1 MLEEEMKKRKL
12 NKEENLLRI
21 EFPEMAEN
29 QMDQAQLT
37 RKVSDLK
44 ELVDEIYGI
53 VETKDQEIFE
63 LKMNMKNMER
73 NVGMMMKAFQTEL
86 DAVKEVVKGKNM
98 EKEKVIMPKKTVT
111 HPTATVKEPAMETAW
126 KSVQTKKKTNKAAS
140 TAKDVLPQI
149 PPKHQNTVAYTQP
162 TYLQKLKQDIKN
174 SVNPVEFLLKKE
186 KIHSNGSIISWT
198 LRIALNEKGQN
209 FPRQSMLAVIE
220 DITGKAPQS
229 ISVVS
234 TSTAQILFKEDD
246 LPCCKRKNNKLF

>member
-1 MLEEEMKKRKL
+1 MKKRKL
-12 NKEENLLRI
+12 KKDENLLRI
-21 EFPEMAEN
+21 EFPEMAKN
-29 QMDQAQLT
+29 QMNPAQLT

-53 VETKDQEIFE
+53 VETKNQEIFE
-63 LKMNMKNMER
+63 LKMNMKDMER
-73 NVGMMMKAFQTEL
+73 QFGMMMKAFQTEL

-111 HPTATVKEPAMETAW
+111 HPIATVKEPTMETAW

-149 PPKHQNTVAYTQP
+149 PPKHQNAVAYTQP

-186 KIHSNGSIISWT
+186 RFN
-198 LRIALNEKGQN
+198 R
-209 FPRQSMLAVIE
+209 
-220 DITGKAPQS
+220 TGPLS
-229 ISVVS
+229 
-234 TSTAQILFKEDD
+234 LGH
-246 LPCCKRKNNKLF
+246 